1 MVEDQR
7 KSGNT
12 EIKALISKIQQL
24 RGITDSSERERE
36 RARERDGERAINR
49 LRERETLG
57 REGRL
62 KPR

>member
-36 RARERDGERAINR
+36 REQEKEMERER
-49 LRERETLG
+49 
-57 REGRL
+57 
-62 KPR
+62 